1 MEVLETKRLI
11 LRDLRPQDI
20 ADFYAYAKDPAVGL
34 PAGWKPHES
43 LEESRAV
50 LACLIREQELWA
62 LEDRETGRVI
72 GSVGL
77 HQDRRRQNG
86 DVRMLG
92 YVLAQGYWG
101 RGLMPEAVQRVLAY
115 GFERMELQ
123 LVSVCHYPFNGRSR
137 RVIEKCGFVYEG
149 TLRRAFRRFD
159 GVVLDEICHSITRE
173 EYLAAFAG
181 QKAFFDQ
188 RQRKDPLEKPSP
200 RRA

>member
-1 MEVLETKRLI
+1 MEILETKRLI
-11 LRDLRPQDI
+11 LRDFQPQDLS
-20 ADFYAYAKDPAVGL
+20 DFYAYAKDPAVGL

-43 LEESRAV
+43 LEESRV
-50 LACLIREQELWA
+50 ILAGFIREQEVWA

-86 DVRMLG
+86 DARMLG

-101 RGLMPEAVQRVLAY
+101 RGLMPEAVQKVLAY

-123 LVSVCHYPFNGRSR
+123 LISVCHYPFNDRSR

-159 GVVLDEICHSITRE
+159 GAVLDEICHSITRE
-173 EYLAAFAG
+173 EYQAALANKKLAAMRDSR
-181 QKAFFDQ
+181 KAL
-188 RQRKDPLEKPSP
+188 KNH
-200 RRA
+200 